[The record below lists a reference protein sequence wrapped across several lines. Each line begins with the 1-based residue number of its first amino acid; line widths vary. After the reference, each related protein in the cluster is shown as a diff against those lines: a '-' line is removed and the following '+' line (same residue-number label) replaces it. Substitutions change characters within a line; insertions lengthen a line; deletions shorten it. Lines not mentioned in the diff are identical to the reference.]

1 MNEVARFSWV
11 LLLSALSGSSAGCE
25 ASEPVEA
32 AVPRT
37 ERSFAVLAG
46 PDEPGEPL
54 EVSGVVFEP
63 DGTTPA
69 MGVVLYVYHTDNA
82 GHYQRERD
90 APPRLRAWLVTDEQG
105 RYRYRT
111 IRPAAYPGRTT
122 PAHIHTQ
129 LWNERFPPQYG
140 TDLEFADD
148 PLLPPEE
155 LERSKR
161 LGRFGFVVEPLR
173 DENGVWRATH
183 DLRLAETGDEFEDNT
198 MHGLSDCP
206 EELAPPRR

>member
-1 MNEVARFSWV
+1 MNNLARVSSV
-11 LLLSALSGSSAGCE
+11 LLLSGLSGSSSGCE

-69 MGVVLYVYHTDNA
+69 AGVVLYVYHTDSA
-82 GHYQRERD
+82 GYYRHVRD

-111 IRPAAYPGRTT
+111 IRPAPYPGDEI

-155 LERSKR
+155 LERSAR
-161 LGRFGFVVEPLR
+161 LGRFGFVVKPMR
-173 DENGVWRATH
+173 DEEGVLRATH
-183 DLRLAETGDEFEDNT
+183 DLRLAETGDDFEDST
-198 MHGLSDCP
+198 MHGLRDCP
-206 EELAPPRR
+206 EELTPPRR